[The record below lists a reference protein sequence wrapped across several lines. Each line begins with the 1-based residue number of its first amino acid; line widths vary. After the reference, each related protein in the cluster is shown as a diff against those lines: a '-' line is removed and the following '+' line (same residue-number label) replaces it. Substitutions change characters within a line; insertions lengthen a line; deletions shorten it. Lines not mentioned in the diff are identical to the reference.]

1 VLSRFP
7 KRIYIPLPDKKACQE
22 IIKIQTKGLDISK
35 IDLEKIGALCVS
47 RNYSGRDLQNVCRD
61 AIKLMTRRC
70 NKQIFD
76 DIEKIA
82 ELSFNELQKRT
93 LNVEPLTMDDFTQAI
108 AKIKSPLSLDD
119 IKKQEDWNKQFGAA

>member
-1 VLSRFP
+1 VV
-7 KRIYIPLPDKKACQE
+7 RIKK
-22 IIKIQTKGLDISK
+22 KMDI
-35 IDLEKIGALCVS
+35 
-47 RNYSGRDLQNVCRD
+47 
-61 AIKLMTRRC
+61 
-70 NKQIFD
+70 D